1 MKEIKPPRRDTGGQR
16 GQGSQH
22 DHREPGSD
30 TKGTKKDKNPKD
42 DVRGK

>member
-16 GQGSQH
+16 GQGSQR
-22 DHREPGSD
+22 DHREPASEP
-30 TKGTKKDKNPKD
+30 KKDKNPRD